1 MNQLQDA
8 IDEAV
13 SNDHGMT
20 RSLHFKQNC
29 NLALQIYEDLYK
41 DYQRKIKQSRMTD
54 FFSK

>member
-1 MNQLQDA
+1 MNHLQDA

-13 SNDHGMT
+13 SNDYVMT

-41 DYQRKIKQSRMTD
+41 DYQRKIKQSRIIE